1 MDDGPNF
8 DAQAVIDAMG
18 PLIGI
23 DIAPEFREGIVA
35 NLKITANFA
44 AQLLAFRLG
53 DHDEPCPVFEA

>member
-1 MDDGPNF
+1 MDDRRDF

-23 DIAPEFREGIVA
+23 EIAPEFRDGVA
-35 NLKITANFA
+35 TNLKITADFA

-53 DHDEPCPVFEA
+53 DHDEPKAVFQA